1 MNLSNRNI
9 MMKSSLLAMLESSSA
24 FRLWLAAFVFACALG
39 TLTGCVH
46 MDDDDDTPAKVEVE
60 ADED

>member
-1 MNLSNRNI
+1 
-9 MMKSSLLAMLESSSA
+9 MMKSSLLAMLDSSSA

-46 MDDDDDTPAKVEVE
+46 MDDDDDTPAKVDVE